1 MLASGIV
8 TLRGKCPYS
17 YSGPYFPA
25 FGLNTER
32 YGEISPYLVQMRE
45 NTDQNNSE
53 YWHFL
58 RIFSRDIYF
67 RFKTILE
74 LILYCFLIPI
84 DSHEHLYF
92 EFSCVFPLKIY
103 SIFFLFIADPY
114 YCYYPYTNAELIN
127 GKCVIAYREI
137 ILHYL
142 RLWNAGKLEPQPYN
156 GDVYKVTNNLTFVKN
171 YDCGVSDTKE
181 LKKKCKV
188 SLI

>member
-1 MLASGIV
+1 MAMSIYTLNLAV
-8 TLRGKCPYS
+8 
-17 YSGPYFPA
+17 F
-25 FGLNTER
+25 
-32 YGEISPYLVQMRE
+32 SPWK
-45 NTDQNNSE
+45 S
-53 YWHFL
+53 
-58 RIFSRDIYF
+58 
-67 RFKTILE
+67 
-74 LILYCFLIPI
+74 IP
-84 DSHEHLYF
+84 
-92 EFSCVFPLKIY
+92 
-103 SIFFLFIADPY
+103 FFFVFIADPY
-114 YCYYPYTNAELIN
+114 YCYYPHTNAELIN

>member
-1 MLASGIV
+1 MVLCCRSRDTIRSNHFIRA
-8 TLRGKCPYS
+8 TLRKKCPYS
-17 YSGPYFPA
+17 ELFWPVFSGIR
-25 FGLNTER
+25 TE
-32 YGEISPYLVQMRE
+32 YGEILGISPYLVQMRE

-103 SIFFLFIADPY
+103 SIFFCFYCRSVLLLLSSHKRWTNQWKMCYRVSWNHFTLFAIVE
-114 YCYYPYTNAELIN
+114 C
-127 GKCVIAYREI
+127 
-137 ILHYL
+137 
-142 RLWNAGKLEPQPYN
+142 W
-156 GDVYKVTNNLTFVKN
+156 
-171 YDCGVSDTKE
+171 
-181 LKKKCKV
+181 
-188 SLI
+188 

>member
-32 YGEISPYLVQMRE
+32 YGEISPYLVKMRE

-84 DSHEHLYF
+84 DGHEHLYF

-103 SIFFLFIADPY
+103 SIFFCFYCRSVLLLLSSHKRWTNQWKMCYRVSWNHFTLFAIVE
-114 YCYYPYTNAELIN
+114 C
-127 GKCVIAYREI
+127 
-137 ILHYL
+137 
-142 RLWNAGKLEPQPYN
+142 W
-156 GDVYKVTNNLTFVKN
+156 
-171 YDCGVSDTKE
+171 
-181 LKKKCKV
+181 
-188 SLI
+188 

>member
-58 RIFSRDIYF
+58 RIFCRDIYF

-103 SIFFLFIADPY
+103 SIFFCFYCRSVLLLLSSHKRWTNQWKMCYRVSWNHFTLFAIV
-114 YCYYPYTNAELIN
+114 E
-127 GKCVIAYREI
+127 R
-137 ILHYL
+137 
-142 RLWNAGKLEPQPYN
+142 W
-156 GDVYKVTNNLTFVKN
+156 
-171 YDCGVSDTKE
+171 
-181 LKKKCKV
+181 
-188 SLI
+188 